1 MTDGGVEQ
9 SEEEIEEM
17 MEGTPD
23 TVPTKE
29 PDAAL
34 YLTDEG
40 ITMPEFLKGY
50 VGEFTIRT
58 PNVTGEME
66 TTDRGLPTDD
76 VYDGPIANYPKEGD
90 YHGDLREGLLAISTP
105 RHPETVFEV
114 IDKRE
119 GGDDD

>member
-1 MTDGGVEQ
+1 MSEQ
-9 SEEEIEEM
+9 SENEIEQM

-23 TVPTKE
+23 SIPTKE

-34 YLTDEG
+34 YLTDDG

-58 PNVTGEME
+58 PNVTGELE
-66 TTDRGLPTDD
+66 TSDEGMPTDD
-76 VYDGPIANYPKEGD
+76 VYDGIFAKYPKEGD

-105 RHPETVFEV
+105 RTPETVFEV

-119 GGDDD
+119 EDDS